1 MITNNKDTQSQL
13 NMKTCLKCEVYSIKK
28 FIFAQFHR
36 IFVIFSFTS
45 FFLKIFLLC
54 LFFILFNLL
63 PADLLGLVVYWQI
76 ICRLRVNEH
85 RIYSSPCPLNKG
97 QMSTI
102 QRVIIAYVLTFTISR
117 CQSNIARFLSND
129 GKNLLIY

>member
-76 ICRLRVNEH
+76 ICRLSIILNMLIMCHLLV
-85 RIYSSPCPLNKG
+85 CPLAD
-97 QMSTI
+97 QYD
-102 QRVIIAYVLTFTISR
+102 VFV
-117 CQSNIARFLSND
+117 D
-129 GKNLLIY
+129 